1 MALVSEDEGL
11 ADLRAL
17 IHGALSRLGPGGVL
31 ALETG
36 PTQHAALT
44 AVARTAGW
52 TEIESLRDLAGR
64 DRFLLLHAAALPA
77 A

>member
-1 MALVSEDEGL
+1 L